1 MSSSL
6 IITLLSTAI
15 CVSFS
20 TAALA
25 KEQIAVGVGEEYTLT
40 LPAIA
45 KSVDIGSSR
54 ILRVSRGETKAVL
67 ILKGLQPG
75 STSLKVAL
83 TGARTLSYDVVVGN
97 MLASIV
103 RQLSGLDGVKATE
116 RDGRILLDGIVSS
129 KEAANRIADIK
140 RENPGL
146 ILDGTE
152 KNLAASNTVVAT
164 INRVLRENDMANIQS
179 HAYGKIIVLEGSP
192 ANEQQAEM
200 ANRIAQMIYPGI
212 ENRLS
217 KDSNGAPAVSIEVLF
232 VEVNKTDDSTIGLG
246 RTFGSKV
253 LEESKSSLAQI
264 GVGSR
269 SGSNKAG
276 GFGLNWQVG
285 GMSAFLQLLQE
296 RSSSRVLSNPKLV
309 TRSGAV
315 AKFHSGKT
323 TYLTKRTVKADEII
337 TDFAPVDAGII
348 LNITPKIDP
357 TGQIDSQIDTEVSQF
372 GEIKDGSIPTLTRSK
387 VSTAVTIRDGQTI
400 MLSGLMSKRNS
411 KTVSR
416 VPVLADIP
424 LVGEL
429 FKSRQSHEDEIEM
442 LILVTINRIHGQ
454 DDRAKAAGQRL
465 WEKARP
471 DVEFSIYD

>member
-1 MSSSL
+1 
-6 IITLLSTAI
+6 
-15 CVSFS
+15 
-20 TAALA
+20 
-25 KEQIAVGVGEEYTLT
+25 
-40 LPAIA
+40 
-45 KSVDIGSSR
+45 
-54 ILRVSRGETKAVL
+54 
-67 ILKGLQPG
+67 
-75 STSLKVAL
+75 
-83 TGARTLSYDVVVGN
+83 
-97 MLASIV
+97 
-103 RQLSGLDGVKATE
+103 
-116 RDGRILLDGIVSS
+116 
-129 KEAANRIADIK
+129 
-140 RENPGL
+140 
-146 ILDGTE
+146 
-152 KNLAASNTVVAT
+152 
-164 INRVLRENDMANIQS
+164 
-179 HAYGKIIVLEGSP
+179 
-192 ANEQQAEM
+192 
-200 ANRIAQMIYPGI
+200 
-212 ENRLS
+212 
-217 KDSNGAPAVSIEVLF
+217 
-232 VEVNKTDDSTIGLG
+232 
-246 RTFGSKV
+246 
-253 LEESKSSLAQI
+253 
-264 GVGSR
+264 
-269 SGSNKAG
+269 
-276 GFGLNWQVG
+276 
-285 GMSAFLQLLQE
+285 MSAFLQLLQE